1 MMEEPFYDF
10 EQDST
15 SDFPFWGPMDSN
27 IQLQPQPENGLS
39 DCSSLTGQL
48 SPWPSFTCQSMFPD
62 DAQIS
67 LTDLD
72 GQALQ
77 LEGSAELDSSL
88 LVQPKANKPHKHH
101 RLIPAPP
108 YKVQRYA
115 ANIRERKR
123 MLSINSAFDELR
135 CHVPTFPYE
144 KRLSKI
150 DTLRLA
156 IAYIALLN
164 DILISGCHPKSYVEQ
179 CMKNGY
185 KSHKNAIWNTSDLTT
200 RLSWIKWN

>member
-1 MMEEPFYDF
+1 MLNSHQRDLTIYLKLSMYL
-10 EQDST
+10 S
-15 SDFPFWGPMDSN
+15 
-27 IQLQPQPENGLS
+27 PENVLS

-48 SPWPSFTCQSMFPD
+48 SPC
-62 DAQIS
+62 
-67 LTDLD
+67 
-72 GQALQ
+72 
-77 LEGSAELDSSL
+77 SL
-88 LVQPKANKPHKHH
+88 LVQPEANKPHKHH

-108 YKVQRYA
+108 YKVQRHA

-156 IAYIALLN
+156 IAYIALMK
-164 DILISGCHPKSYVEQ
+164 DVE
-179 CMKNGY
+179 
-185 KSHKNAIWNTSDLTT
+185 ADV
-200 RLSWIKWN
+200 LSVTLL